1 MAIKTILIVED
12 DRFIGEM
19 YVRSLKK
26 AGYVIDWMV
35 DGNDGLVAARNKPY
49 DLILLDVM
57 LPERRGNE
65 ILQALRGTEDLIPNA
80 KLIILTNFEQDDE
93 SRMAMESRADAYL
106 IKAEITP
113 RKLLSVIESLDTEG
127 GSPAPTPA
135 APPTAPAPSELP
147 RPQSAAPSDDA
158 QEFNIPR

>member
-1 MAIKTILIVED
+1 MAIKTILCIED

-26 AGYVIDWMV
+26 AGYEIDWV
-35 DGNDGLVAARNKPY
+35 IGGNDGLIAARNKHY

-65 ILQALRGTEDLIPNA
+65 ILDALRGGSEDLIPNTRV
-80 KLIILTNFEQDDE
+80 IVLTNFEQDDE
-93 SRMAMESRADAYL
+93 SRMAMEHHADAYL

-113 RKLLSVIESLDTEG
+113 RKLL
-127 GSPAPTPA
+127 
-135 APPTAPAPSELP
+135 ELI
-147 RPQSAAPSDDA
+147 S
-158 QEFNIPR
+158 NL

>member
-26 AGYVIDWMV
+26 AGYDVDWMV

-57 LPERRGNE
+57 LPERRGSE
-65 ILQALRGTEDLIPNA
+65 ILEALRGTEDLIPNS
-80 KLIILTNFEQDDE
+80 KVIVITNFEQDDE
-93 SRMAMESRADAYL
+93 SRMAMENHADGYL

-113 RKLLSVIESLDTEG
+113 SKLISIIENLG
-127 GSPAPTPA
+127 K
-135 APPTAPAPSELP
+135 
-147 RPQSAAPSDDA
+147 
-158 QEFNIPR
+158 

>member
-26 AGYVIDWMV
+26 AGYEVDWMV
-35 DGNDGLVAARNKPY
+35 DGNDGLIAARNKQY
-49 DLILLDVM
+49 DLLLLDVM
-57 LPERRGNE
+57 LPERRGTE
-65 ILQALRGTEDLIPNA
+65 VLEALRGTEDLIPHS
-80 KLIILTNFEQDDE
+80 KVIVLTNFEQDDE

-113 RKLLSVIESLDTEG
+113 NKLLSVIEQL
-127 GSPAPTPA
+127 
-135 APPTAPAPSELP
+135 
-147 RPQSAAPSDDA
+147 
-158 QEFNIPR
+158 N

>member
-1 MAIKTILIVED
+1 MAIKTILCIED

-26 AGYVIDWMV
+26 AGYEVDWLV
-35 DGNDGLVAARNKPY
+35 GGNDGLIAARNKHY

-65 ILQALRGTEDLIPNA
+65 ILDSLRGGKEDLIPDT
-80 KLIILTNFEQDDE
+80 KVIVLTNFEQDDE
-93 SRMAMESRADAYL
+93 SRMAMEHHAGGYL

-113 RKLLSVIESLDTEG
+113 RKLLSVIDGLS
-127 GSPAPTPA
+127 
-135 APPTAPAPSELP
+135 
-147 RPQSAAPSDDA
+147 
-158 QEFNIPR
+158 